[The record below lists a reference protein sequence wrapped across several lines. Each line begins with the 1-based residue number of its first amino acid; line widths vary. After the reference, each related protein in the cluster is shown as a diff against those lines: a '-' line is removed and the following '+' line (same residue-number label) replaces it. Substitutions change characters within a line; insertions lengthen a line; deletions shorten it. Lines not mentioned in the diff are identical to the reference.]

1 VVDHTDNTSATI
13 ISYYNKNMEQNVSNK
28 IKKTYLPSL
37 NATQSIIRG
46 TNMENKN
53 NRLINYLQLGWSF
66 GEDSQG
72 KRTV

>member
-1 VVDHTDNTSATI
+1 
-13 ISYYNKNMEQNVSNK
+13 MEQNVSNK